1 MRGRWSGRMVATGG
15 DAAFHLAFSV
25 TRIPHG
31 RNCPMSQYWSRKGT
45 RDTIN
50 IDPHFSPLN
59 EVED

>member
-1 MRGRWSGRMVATGG
+1 MRGHWSERMVATGG
-15 DAAFHLAFSV
+15 DAALYPAFSV
-25 TRIPHG
+25 TCILRR
-31 RNCPMSQYWSRKGT
+31 RNYPMSQYWSRKGT